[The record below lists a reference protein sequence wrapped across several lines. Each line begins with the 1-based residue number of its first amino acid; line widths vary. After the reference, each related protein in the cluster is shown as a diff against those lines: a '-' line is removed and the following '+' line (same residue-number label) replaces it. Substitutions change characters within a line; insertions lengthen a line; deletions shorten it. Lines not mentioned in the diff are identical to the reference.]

1 MAITYEAVA
10 ANEYV
15 SHIDVEQLGNQ
26 TLYSVVSGC
35 AVSESASNMVVTI
48 ASGTVL
54 VNGTSTA
61 VAGGTI
67 TLVADPSNKR
77 WNYATVDS
85 SGNAQVVLGDPA
97 ASGSVEPT
105 KPDPSGKVILKMY
118 KVEAGQTIAANIA
131 VAPNKRVL
139 AFQNAGNVLTTK
151 GDLLVASAAN
161 TMARLAASTDGL
173 VLTATGA
180 GQLPAWEAI
189 PAGGPTRIYKTTAET
204 VNNSATYQDDDD
216 WNSISLDASSSYA
229 YKIMWTFSGQNSAGF
244 KLKTVY
250 SDSSTT
256 DYQIGSIFRNTSASN
271 DNNVYYNGF
280 YDNGG
285 SVYNEWKMI
294 PIADTYIQSM
304 TINGIIN
311 TDSSGTVKVQWAQN
325 SAVAS
330 ATTILAGSYFE
341 YQKAS

>member
-35 AVSESASNMVVTI
+35 AVSESASDMVVTI

-85 SGNAQVVLGDPA
+85 SGNAQVVLGDAA

-105 KPDPSGKVILKMY
+105 KPDPSGKVILKMF

-139 AFQNAGNVLTTK
+139 AFQNAGNVLTTT
-151 GDLLVASAAN
+151 GDMLVASGAN

-180 GQLPAWEAI
+180 GTVPAWEAV
-189 PAGGPTRIYKTTAET
+189 PAGGPTRIYKATAET

-229 YKIMWTFSGQNSAGF
+229 YKIMWTFSGTNATGL

-250 SDSSTT
+250 SDSTTT
-256 DYQIGSIFRNTSASN
+256 DYQVGTIFRNTSGAN
-271 DNNVYYNGF
+271 DLTPYYLGF
-280 YDNGG
+280 YSNGG
-285 SVYNEWKMI
+285 AVYNEWKMI
-294 PIADTYIQSM
+294 PITDNYIQSM

-311 TDSSGTVKVQWAQN
+311 TDNAGTVKVQWAQN
-325 SAVAS
+325 SAAAVN
-330 ATTILAGSYFE
+330 TTLLAGSYFE